1 VAGFNSVLDDYLTTT
16 ITALVTLKEGPRV
29 TREGL
34 PLPTLAAVLFVLS
47 AVLPFVII
55 FFERAFWRS

>member
-1 VAGFNSVLDDYLTTT
+1 
-16 ITALVTLKEGPRV
+16 V